1 MIMIGLI
8 SILVIRVFMMMAMTN
23 GHHEE
28 FLRIDEILVIMMMAM
43 MVLMVMACIKVIM
56 LMEVMPAMTMIGM
69 IIVMMFMM
77 VIRLMMLVVVIA
89 MMITLRTSQEL
100 TTSRSYAAPRRPC
113 SHLLART
120 GSVFLCSSNLY
131 PFCDIFFVNTSP
143 CSYRICVSPPHC
155 YPFSIS
161 FVKHTFAVVYV
172 FSQPA
177 F

>member
-1 MIMIGLI
+1 MLPRRQPQRLGSMTAGRAWIFATLMIMMGLI

-28 FLRIDEILVIMMMAM
+28 FLRIDEILVIMMMAL
-43 MVLMVMACIKVIM
+43 MVLMVMTCIMVIM

-89 MMITLRTSQEL
+89 KMITLRTSQEL

-113 SHLLART
+113 SHLLARR
-120 GSVFLCSSNLY
+120 GSVFCVL
-131 PFCDIFFVNTSP
+131 PIFIHFVM
-143 CSYRICVSPPHC
+143 
-155 YPFSIS
+155 FLL
-161 FVKHTFAVVYV
+161 
-172 FSQPA
+172 
-177 F
+177 